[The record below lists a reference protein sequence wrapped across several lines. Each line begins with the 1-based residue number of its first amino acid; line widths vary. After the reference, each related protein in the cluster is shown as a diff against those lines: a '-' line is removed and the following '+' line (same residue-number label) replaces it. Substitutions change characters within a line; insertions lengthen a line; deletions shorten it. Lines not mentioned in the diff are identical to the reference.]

1 MQIQHVKSFS
11 RKKFLIGLIALIVTL
26 LIDTSVVKINDL
38 VDKFFIPMQGKLI
51 LFAVNSS
58 LILILQYF
66 LIKYIENSFE
76 SIRLRKSLRVK
87 VIYMIFKA
95 SLGLLAVLI
104 GALIFQMFY
113 YSYYYTSISIAIILL
128 SYGIAAALIIF
139 MSLSFFS
146 WYRSNHS
153 LIVCLYFIAMLGIAF
168 NLVMTAAFVAVKVND
183 RPNPATEYVGSSG
196 DVSGGK
202 YESLESIWITTAILM
217 NSYREKLVNAIVY
230 WVILSIPLVYFLIT
244 FFYQFLLANF
254 LSSYLAIDPVS
265 VSIILAAFVS
275 LSKPIG
281 GLLFGVAF
289 WKISRIVSYE
299 RNIRA
304 YMFISGWGI
313 FLIFSANQAA
323 TQIVAPYPPF
333 GLATITVLVMAA
345 FLMLLGIYNSA
356 IFVSANN
363 ELRKSIYRHAVESR
377 LLRLIG
383 QAEMESEIEKTV
395 RKISKDKNIL
405 QIDTEQRQLLE
416 IDENG
421 LKKYLDLVI
430 KEVKKVDENNH

>member
-1 MQIQHVKSFS
+1 M
-11 RKKFLIGLIALIVTL
+11 IALIATT

-38 VDKFFIPMQGKLI
+38 VDKFFIPMQSKLI

-66 LIKYIENSFE
+66 LINYVENSFA
-76 SIRLRKSLRVK
+76 SNQLRKSIKVK
-87 VIYMIFKA
+87 VIYIVFKA
-95 SLGLLAVLI
+95 SLGLLAALI

-113 YSYYYTSISIAIILL
+113 YSYYYTSTSISIILL
-128 SYGIAAALIIF
+128 SYGIAPALIISL
-139 MSLSFFS
+139 SLSFFS
-146 WYRSNHS
+146 WYKSNHS
-153 LIVCLYFIAMLGIAF
+153 RIVLLYFIAMSGIAF
-168 NLVMTAAFVAVKVND
+168 NLVMTAAFMAVKVND

-196 DVSGGK
+196 DISGGK
-202 YESLESIWITTAILM
+202 RQSLENVYRISSFVAFFSIWITTAILM
-217 NSYREKLVNAIVY
+217 NSYREKLVNAILY
-230 WVILSIPLVYFLIT
+230 WIILFIPLVYFLIT
-244 FFYQFLLANF
+244 FFYQFFLANF
-254 LSSYLAIDPVS
+254 LSSYLAIDPVT
-265 VSIILAAFVS
+265 VSIILAAFIS

-304 YMFISGWGI
+304 YMFMSGWGI
-313 FLIFSANQAA
+313 FLIFSVNQAA
-323 TQIVAPYPPF
+323 TQIIAPYPPF
-333 GLATITVLVMAA
+333 GIATITGLVTAA

-356 IFVSANN
+356 ILVSANN

-383 QAEMESEIEKTV
+383 HAEMESEIEKTV
-395 RKISKDKNIL
+395 RKISKDKNL
-405 QIDTEQRQLLE
+405 LEIDAEQQRLLE
-416 IDENG
+416 IDEKG

-430 KEVKKVDENNH
+430 REVKKVDKKNP

>member
-1 MQIQHVKSFS
+1 M
-11 RKKFLIGLIALIVTL
+11 IALIATI

-38 VDKFFIPMQGKLI
+38 VDKFFIPMQSKLI

-66 LIKYIENSFE
+66 LINYVENSFA
-76 SIRLRKSLRVK
+76 SNQLKKSLKVK
-87 VIYMIFKA
+87 VFYIVFKA
-95 SLGLLAVLI
+95 SLGLLAALI

-113 YSYYYTSISIAIILL
+113 YSYYYTSTSISIILL
-128 SYGIAAALIIF
+128 SYGIAAALIISL
-139 MSLSFFS
+139 SLSFFS
-146 WYRSNHS
+146 WYKSNHS
-153 LIVCLYFIAMLGIAF
+153 RIVLLYFIAMLGIAF

-183 RPNPATEYVGSSG
+183 RPNPATEYVGSSA
-196 DVSGGK
+196 DISGGK
-202 YESLESIWITTAILM
+202 HQSLENVYRISSFVAFFSIWITTAILM

-244 FFYQFLLANF
+244 FFYQFFLANF
-254 LSSYLAIDPVS
+254 LSSYLAVDPVT
-265 VSIILAAFVS
+265 VSIVLAAFIS

-323 TQIVAPYPPF
+323 HK
-333 GLATITVLVMAA
+333 
-345 FLMLLGIYNSA
+345 LLHLILLS
-356 IFVSANN
+356 
-363 ELRKSIYRHAVESR
+363 EL
-377 LLRLIG
+377 
-383 QAEMESEIEKTV
+383 
-395 RKISKDKNIL
+395 
-405 QIDTEQRQLLE
+405 QL
-416 IDENG
+416 
-421 LKKYLDLVI
+421 
-430 KEVKKVDENNH
+430 

>member
-1 MQIQHVKSFS
+1 M
-11 RKKFLIGLIALIVTL
+11 IALIATL

-87 VIYMIFKA
+87 VIYMVFKA
-95 SLGLLAVLI
+95 SLGLLAVLM

-139 MSLSFFS
+139 MSVSFFS

-153 LIVCLYFIAMLGIAF
+153 LIVFLYFIAMLGIAF

-202 YESLESIWITTAILM
+202 YQSLESVYRISSFVAFFSIWITTAILM

-244 FFYQFLLANF
+244 FFYQFLLASF
-254 LSSYLAIDPVS
+254 LSSYLAIDPVT
-265 VSIILAAFVS
+265 VSIMLAAFVS

>member
-1 MQIQHVKSFS
+1 M
-11 RKKFLIGLIALIVTL
+11 IALIATI

-38 VDKFFIPMQGKLI
+38 VDKFFIPMQSKLI

-66 LIKYIENSFE
+66 LINYVENSFA
-76 SIRLRKSLRVK
+76 SNQLKKSLKVK
-87 VIYMIFKA
+87 VFYIVFKA
-95 SLGLLAVLI
+95 SLGLLAALI

-113 YSYYYTSISIAIILL
+113 YSYYYTSTSISIILL
-128 SYGIAAALIIF
+128 SYGIAAALIISL
-139 MSLSFFS
+139 SLSFFS
-146 WYRSNHS
+146 WYKSNHS
-153 LIVCLYFIAMLGIAF
+153 RIVLLYFIAMLGIAF

-183 RPNPATEYVGSSG
+183 KPNPAAEYVGSSG
-196 DVSGGK
+196 DISGGK
-202 YESLESIWITTAILM
+202 YQSLENVYRISSFVAFFSIWITTAILM

-244 FFYQFLLANF
+244 FFYQFFLANF
-254 LSSYLAIDPVS
+254 LSSYLAVDPVT
-265 VSIILAAFVS
+265 VSIILATFVS

-313 FLIFSANQAA
+313 FLIFSANQAT
-323 TQIVAPYPPF
+323 TQIVAAYPPF
-333 GLATITVLVMAA
+333 GLATITVLVTAA

-356 IFVSANN
+356 ILVSTNN
-363 ELRKSIYRHAVESR
+363 ELRKSIYKHAVESR

-383 QAEMESEIEKTV
+383 HAEMQSEIEKTV
-395 RKISKDKNIL
+395 RKISKDKNL
-405 QIDTEQRQLLE
+405 LEIDAEQQRLLE
-416 IDENG
+416 IDEKG
-421 LKKYLDLVI
+421 VKEYLDLVI
-430 KEVKKVDENNH
+430 REVKKVDKKSS

>member
-1 MQIQHVKSFS
+1 M
-11 RKKFLIGLIALIVTL
+11 IALIATI

-38 VDKFFIPMQGKLI
+38 VDKFFIPMQSKLI

-66 LIKYIENSFE
+66 LINYVENSFA
-76 SIRLRKSLRVK
+76 SNQLKKSLKVK
-87 VIYMIFKA
+87 VIYIMFKA
-95 SLGLLAVLI
+95 SLGLLAALI

-113 YSYYYTSISIAIILL
+113 YSYYYTSTSISIILL
-128 SYGIAAALIIF
+128 SYGIAAALIISL
-139 MSLSFFS
+139 SLSFFS
-146 WYRSNHS
+146 WYKSNHS
-153 LIVCLYFIAMLGIAF
+153 RIVLLYFIAMLGIAF

-183 RPNPATEYVGSSG
+183 KPNPAAEYVGSSG
-196 DVSGGK
+196 DISGGK
-202 YESLESIWITTAILM
+202 YQSLENVYRISSFVAFFSIWITTAILM

-244 FFYQFLLANF
+244 FFYQFFLANF
-254 LSSYLAIDPVS
+254 LSSYLAVDPVT
-265 VSIILAAFVS
+265 VSIILATFVS

-313 FLIFSANQAA
+313 FLIFSANQAT
-323 TQIVAPYPPF
+323 TQIVAAYPPF
-333 GLATITVLVMAA
+333 GLATITVLVTAA

-356 IFVSANN
+356 ILVSTNN

-383 QAEMESEIEKTV
+383 HAEMESEIEKTV
-395 RKISKDKNIL
+395 RKISKDKNL
-405 QIDTEQRQLLE
+405 LEIDAEQQRLLE
-416 IDENG
+416 IDEKG
-421 LKKYLDLVI
+421 VKEYLDLVI
-430 KEVKKVDENNH
+430 REVKKVDKKSS

>member
-1 MQIQHVKSFS
+1 M
-11 RKKFLIGLIALIVTL
+11 IALIATI

-38 VDKFFIPMQGKLI
+38 VDKFFIPMQSKLI

-66 LIKYIENSFE
+66 LINYVENSFA
-76 SIRLRKSLRVK
+76 SNQLKKSLKVK
-87 VIYMIFKA
+87 VIYIMFKA
-95 SLGLLAVLI
+95 SLGLLAALI

-113 YSYYYTSISIAIILL
+113 YSYYYTSTSISIILL
-128 SYGIAAALIIF
+128 SYGIAAALIISL
-139 MSLSFFS
+139 SLSFFS
-146 WYRSNHS
+146 WYKSNHS
-153 LIVCLYFIAMLGIAF
+153 RIVLLYFIAMLGIAF

-183 RPNPATEYVGSSG
+183 KPNPAAEYVGSSG
-196 DVSGGK
+196 DISGGK
-202 YESLESIWITTAILM
+202 YQSLENVYRISSFVAFFSIWITTAILM

-244 FFYQFLLANF
+244 FFYQFFLANF
-254 LSSYLAIDPVS
+254 LSSYLAVDPVT
-265 VSIILAAFVS
+265 VSIILATFVS

-313 FLIFSANQAA
+313 FLIFSANQAT
-323 TQIVAPYPPF
+323 TQIVAAYPPF
-333 GLATITVLVMAA
+333 GLATITVLVTAA

-356 IFVSANN
+356 ILVSTNN
-363 ELRKSIYRHAVESR
+363 ELRKSIYKHAVESR

-383 QAEMESEIEKTV
+383 HAEMQSEIEKTV
-395 RKISKDKNIL
+395 RKISKDKNL
-405 QIDTEQRQLLE
+405 LEIDAEQQRLLE
-416 IDENG
+416 IDEKG
-421 LKKYLDLVI
+421 VKEYLDLVI
-430 KEVKKVDENNH
+430 REVKKVDKKSS